1 MIQNKQKFY
10 SNIIAFS
17 IVLIFLD
24 AYKIFEIPIS
34 WIGLSLLI
42 VPALMEFDKLFKEKF
57 LKYSLLTLLFL
68 SIPDIFNFVDSK
80 FLNIDYQYIFL
91 RYLNLISFFLVLI
104 FSYKFFETNSAD
116 LFLNLTKK
124 LIIIFSIIT
133 IYIYFAQIFDLF
145 EPLRNRRDTDLYAE
159 ISQSTFWL
167 SQPHRAMGTFRE
179 PVLLITF
186 FFPLVLIFLNF
197 KKNENLI
204 IPILSGIAI
213 GLTRS
218 DYARVY
224 CLFLVVYIFCYFFIK
239 KEFLSGMTIFLI
251 TVLFFSTFGI
261 LECNVNPE
269 SRDCEEYPEDVA
281 KINGSGNFRV
291 ITNSSSPTSEL
302 DNDRLLVLNYFY
314 SSLNKIEAKGLSRV
328 NKNYQEFLT
337 DQINSEMYFLNRTL
351 PSYLLQRYSTQSFGT
366 GSYSVT
372 KYVPNVQNVIVF
384 YSIGFGYIF
393 LAIIFLL
400 ITYLFYKK
408 RSKLSL
414 FFFLGLIFM
423 LCLSPIEEVNSFYG
437 LILGF
442 TYVKIF
448 GKDHEQI

>member
-1 MIQNKQKFY
+1 
-10 SNIIAFS
+10 
-17 IVLIFLD
+17 
-24 AYKIFEIPIS
+24 
-34 WIGLSLLI
+34 
-42 VPALMEFDKLFKEKF
+42 
-57 LKYSLLTLLFL
+57 
-68 SIPDIFNFVDSK
+68 
-80 FLNIDYQYIFL
+80 
-91 RYLNLISFFLVLI
+91 
-104 FSYKFFETNSAD
+104 
-116 LFLNLTKK
+116 
-124 LIIIFSIIT
+124 
-133 IYIYFAQIFDLF
+133 
-145 EPLRNRRDTDLYAE
+145 
-159 ISQSTFWL
+159 
-167 SQPHRAMGTFRE
+167 
-179 PVLLITF
+179 
-186 FFPLVLIFLNF
+186 
-197 KKNENLI
+197 
-204 IPILSGIAI
+204 
-213 GLTRS
+213 
-218 DYARVY
+218 
-224 CLFLVVYIFCYFFIK
+224 
-239 KEFLSGMTIFLI
+239 MTIFLV

-393 LAIIFLL
+393 LAIIFIL

>member
-1 MIQNKQKFY
+1 MIQTKQKLYVYLF
-10 SNIIAFS
+10 IIS
-17 IVLIFLD
+17 LIFVFLD
-24 AYKIFEIPIS
+24 AYKILEIPLS

-42 VPALMEFDKLFKEKF
+42 IPGINEFKIIFQEKF
-57 LKYSLLTLLFL
+57 LKYGFL
-68 SIPDIFNFVDSK
+68 SILLLSVPDIFNFFGNN

-91 RYLNLISFFLVLI
+91 RYFNLISFFIVLI
-104 FSYKFFETNSAD
+104 FSYNFFQKNSSD
-116 LFLNLTKK
+116 LFLA
-124 LIIIFSIIT
+124 LIRKFIVTFSVIT
-133 IYIYFAQIFDLF
+133 IYIYIAQIFDLY
-145 EPLRNRRDTDLYAE
+145 EPIRNRQNTDLFEE
-159 ISQSTFWL
+159 INQSIFWL

-186 FFPLVLIFLNF
+186 FFPIVLIYLYL
-197 KKNENLI
+197 KKDQRYL
-204 IPILSGIAI
+204 IPILSGVAI

-218 DYARVY
+218 DYAKVY
-224 CLFLVVYIFCYFFIK
+224 CLFLLVYIFSSFLLN
-239 KEFLSGMTIFLI
+239 KEFLFGMSIFVI

-269 SRDCEEYPEDVA
+269 SKECKEYPEDVA

-291 ITNSSSPTSEL
+291 ITNASTPTSEL
-302 DNDRLLVLNYFY
+302 DNDRILVLNYFY
-314 SSLNKIEAKGLSRV
+314 SSLSEIKATGLSEV

-337 DQINSEMYFLNRTL
+337 NQINSEMYFLNRTL
-351 PSYLLQRYSTQSFGT
+351 PSFLLQRYSTQSFGT

-384 YSIGFGYIF
+384 YSIGFGYTF

-400 ITYLFYKK
+400 ITYLFHKK
-408 RSKLSL
+408 GANLNV
-414 FFFLGLIFM
+414 FFFLGLILM

-442 TYVKIF
+442 IYVKIF
-448 GKDHEQI
+448 RKDYEQI

>member
-1 MIQNKQKFY
+1 MIQTKQKLYVYLF
-10 SNIIAFS
+10 IIS
-17 IVLIFLD
+17 LIFVFLD
-24 AYKIFEIPIS
+24 AYKILEIPLS

-42 VPALMEFDKLFKEKF
+42 IPGINEFKIIFQEKF
-57 LKYSLLTLLFL
+57 LKYGFL
-68 SIPDIFNFVDSK
+68 SILLLSVPDIFNFFGNN

-91 RYLNLISFFLVLI
+91 RYFNLISFFIVLI
-104 FSYKFFETNSAD
+104 FYYIFFQKNSSD
-116 LFLNLTKK
+116 LFLA
-124 LIIIFSIIT
+124 LIRKFIVTFSVIT
-133 IYIYFAQIFDLF
+133 IYIYIAQIFDLY
-145 EPLRNRRDTDLYAE
+145 EPIRNRQNTDLFEE
-159 ISQSTFWL
+159 INQSIFWL

-186 FFPLVLIFLNF
+186 FFPIVLIYLYL
-197 KKNENLI
+197 KKDQRYL
-204 IPILSGIAI
+204 IPILSGVAI

-218 DYARVY
+218 DYAKVY
-224 CLFLVVYIFCYFFIK
+224 CLFLLVYIFSSFLLN
-239 KEFLSGMTIFLI
+239 KEFLFGMSIFVI

-269 SRDCEEYPEDVA
+269 SKECKEYPEDVA

-291 ITNSSSPTSEL
+291 ITNASTPTSDL
-302 DNDRLLVLNYFY
+302 DNDRILVLNYFY
-314 SSLNKIEAKGLSRV
+314 SSLSEIKATGLSEV

-337 DQINSEMYFLNRTL
+337 NQINSEMYFLNRTL
-351 PSYLLQRYSTQSFGT
+351 PSFLLQRYSTQSFGT

-384 YSIGFGYIF
+384 YSIGFGYTF

-400 ITYLFYKK
+400 ITYLFHKK
-408 RSKLSL
+408 GANLNV
-414 FFFLGLIFM
+414 FFFLGLILM

-442 TYVKIF
+442 IYVKIF
-448 GKDHEQI
+448 RKDYEQI